1 MATLHKQLNH
11 FAIQV
16 HPFVSTN
23 MGAHL
28 PAYSRHRQ
36 IVGLLKKSYDIPGI
50 SWFFTMD
57 FLLQKKNVG
66 DCRVRMWV
74 ISATT
79 YMLRHREKCTKPLD

>member
-1 MATLHKQLNH
+1 MVTPHKQLNH

-57 FLLQKKNVG
+57 P
-66 DCRVRMWV
+66 DR
-74 ISATT
+74 
-79 YMLRHREKCTKPLD
+79 LRALGLTLILNPWTSLYSRDFYGYR